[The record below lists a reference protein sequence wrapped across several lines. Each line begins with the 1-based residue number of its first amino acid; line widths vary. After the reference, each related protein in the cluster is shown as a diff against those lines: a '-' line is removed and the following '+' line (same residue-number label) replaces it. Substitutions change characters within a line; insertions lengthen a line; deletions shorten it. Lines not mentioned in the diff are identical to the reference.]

1 MVNCKSSNCKII
13 WLFAAMMMIIA
24 CQPQQRTGSC
34 RVYGSVSDS
43 TMEGQR
49 IVIEPLDMSKTSV
62 KSDTVLVKDGK
73 FETSLDSVMIYK
85 VMPAEGTLYS
95 VLQPVIIVAE
105 PGNVWVKLG
114 VDSHS
119 GGTAQNDTLE
129 QWKILTEAHSHVY
142 NQLRAKASM
151 ASEKGDTVLAGNLQ
165 KEADS
170 LHFKYSARTRRMAD
184 GVGRGV
190 LYDFLSRFFR

>member
-13 WLFAAMMMIIA
+13 WLFAAMMMIMA

-151 ASEKGDTVLAGNLQ
+151 ASEKATACISNTVPAPVAWPM
-165 KEADS
+165 E
-170 LHFKYSARTRRMAD
+170 
-184 GVGRGV
+184 
-190 LYDFLSRFFR
+190 

>member
-1 MVNCKSSNCKII
+1 M
-13 WLFAAMMMIIA
+13 
-24 CQPQQRTGSC
+24 
-34 RVYGSVSDS
+34 
-43 TMEGQR
+43 
-49 IVIEPLDMSKTSV
+49 
-62 KSDTVLVKDGK
+62 
-73 FETSLDSVMIYK
+73 
-85 VMPAEGTLYS
+85 
-95 VLQPVIIVAE
+95 LQPVIIVAE

-184 GVGRGV
+184 GVGKGA

>member
-1 MVNCKSSNCKII
+1 
-13 WLFAAMMMIIA
+13 MMMIIA

-119 GGTAQNDTLE
+119 GGTVQNDTLE
-129 QWKILTEAHSHVY
+129 NWKVLTEAHSHTY
-142 NQLRAKASM
+142 TQLRATASQL
-151 ASEKGDTVLAGNLQ
+151 ASKGDTAQAIALQ
-165 KEADS
+165 KQADS
-170 LHFKYSARTRRMAD
+170 LHVVYTTKTRKMAE
-184 GVGRGV
+184 GVGKGP
-190 LYDFLSRFFR
+190 LYDFLSRFFQ